1 MEKYCTIGG
10 KRIKYLD
17 EGGGDCVILIHGL
30 GGHSGRWEKV
40 IPELSKGHRVIA
52 PDLPGFGDSDK
63 PAHGFDYSIPAFSEF
78 INDFMKN
85 LDIGKADII
94 GSSMGGY
101 IAAYFAS
108 EHPEKAKNLVLVS
121 PAGLS
126 RRATPEAMSY
136 MNAVYFPT
144 EETAKSA
151 LEELFYDKN
160 VVDEEMV
167 VDFVDKMKN
176 DDSKNA
182 YFSSFFN
189 LSRNHE
195 FEEKLG
201 KIKSP
206 SLIIWG
212 EEDEIIPCEYAEEY
226 VSMIHNSKKEMMQK
240 CGHMPFI
247 EKPKEFL
254 RLVKRHLDQ

>member
-1 MEKYCTIGG
+1 MEKYCSVDG
-10 KRIKYLD
+10 KTIKYLD
-17 EGGGDCVILIHGL
+17 EGTGDCIVLIHGL

-40 IPELSKGHRVIA
+40 IPELSKSYRVIA

-63 PAHGFDYSIPAFSEF
+63 PRYGFDYSVPSFSEF
-78 INDFMKN
+78 LNDFMKG
-85 LDIGKADII
+85 LDIRKASII

-108 EHPEKAKNLVLVS
+108 EHPEKTQKLVLVS

-136 MNAVYFPT
+136 MNAVYFPN
-144 EETAKSA
+144 EENAKSA
-151 LEELFYDKN
+151 LEELFYDKHS
-160 VVDEEMV
+160 VDVEMV
-167 VDFVDKMKN
+167 EDFVSRMKN

-195 FEEKLG
+195 FEERLG

-206 SLIIWG
+206 SLIVWG

-226 VSMIHNSKKEMMQK
+226 VSMIPNSKKEMMTE

-254 RLVKRHLDQ
+254 KLVKRHFQ

>member
-1 MEKYCTIGG
+1 MEKYCMVGG
-10 KRIKYLD
+10 KKIKYLD
-17 EGGGDCVILIHGL
+17 EGEGDCVILIHGL
-30 GGHSGRWEKV
+30 GGHSGRWGK
-40 IPELSKGHRVIA
+40 IMPDLSKSHRVIA

-63 PAHGFDYSIPAFSEF
+63 PRNGFDYSIPAFSEF
-78 INDFMKN
+78 LNVFMEN
-85 LDIGKADII
+85 LEIERANII

-101 IAAYFAS
+101 IAAFFAS
-108 EHPEKAKNLVLVS
+108 EHPEKTEKLILVS

-126 RRATPEAMSY
+126 RQATPETISY
-136 MNAVYFPT
+136 MNAVYFPS
-144 EETAKSA
+144 ERTAKSA
-151 LEELFYDKN
+151 LEDLFYDKHN
-160 VVDEEMV
+160 VNEEMIG
-167 VDFVDKMKN
+167 DFVEKMAN

-212 EEDEIIPCEYAEEY
+212 EDDEIIPSEYAEEY
-226 VSMIHNSKKEMMQK
+226 ASMIPNSKKVMITE

-254 RLVKRHLDQ
+254 KLVEKHIQ